1 MALEGQHLFRFFHRE
16 AGRSHPPNDEWQKA
30 RCYDSFGSSSASKW
44 RNFGKLPPYT
54 KPCYT
59 PVINH
64 GRRGDSRIIE
74 KWIRIDLSSLFIS
87 YPRVNCRKLA
97 ELPIA
102 TRWIEYGSVS
112 EYVAN
117 CTHQVAN
124 TFWGLCTSEAW
135 YSGTCSTSIY
145 YSCLELNIKYRVTL
159 VSAADMVSILRRV
172 TQHYLHPFAGC
183 HHLWLAIFKKHQKTS
198 KNIKQENPYC
208 HCCLLVVT
216 KPGQPSTRPWGSGL
230 NPRISA
236 L

>member
-16 AGRSHPPNDEWQKA
+16 AGRSHPPNDEWPKA

-44 RNFGKLPPYT
+44 RNFGKLPLYT

-74 KWIRIDLSSLFIS
+74 KWIRTDLSSLFIN

-102 TRWIEYGSVS
+102 ARWIEYGSVS

-124 TFWGLCTSEAW
+124 IFW
-135 YSGTCSTSIY
+135 
-145 YSCLELNIKYRVTL
+145 VF
-159 VSAADMVSILRRV
+159 VLRRPGILA
-172 TQHYLHPFAGC
+172 HALHPYTIAASS
-183 HHLWLAIFKKHQKTS
+183 LT
-198 KNIKQENPYC
+198 
-208 HCCLLVVT
+208 
-216 KPGQPSTRPWGSGL
+216 
-230 NPRISA
+230 
-236 L
+236 